1 MVGEVR
7 DVETLEAAFQAALTG
22 HLVLTSMHAND
33 APAAA
38 TRMLQMGTEPYLVS
52 SALRAVIAQ
61 RLARRVCPD
70 CKVSVDVD
78 DALAESPALRKR
90 LAEHRISV
98 VAEGEGCD
106 RCRGSGFSG
115 RVGLFELMRMTP
127 QLKEMVLGDVDEQAM
142 RHAAI
147 SEGMVQ
153 LASDAMAKLRAGIVG
168 VEALLSLY
176 ADLSTE
182 YGDDAIDYLA
192 AR

>member
-1 MVGEVR
+1 
-7 DVETLEAAFQAALTG
+7 
-22 HLVLTSMHAND
+22 
-33 APAAA
+33 
-38 TRMLQMGTEPYLVS
+38 
-52 SALRAVIAQ
+52 
-61 RLARRVCPD
+61 
-70 CKVSVDVD
+70 
-78 DALAESPALRKR
+78 
-90 LAEHRISV
+90 
-98 VAEGEGCD
+98 
-106 RCRGSGFSG
+106 
-115 RVGLFELMRMTP
+115 MRMTP

-192 AR
+192 AQ